1 MIDIKVRYQAVAF
14 MSSIEASQS
23 NISQLMGLFAD
34 KGLIPTTFQEMTV
47 MALPTQPQLR
57 FALQSPNNEWNIRF
71 GIDRIDIFKNAT
83 DEKGKNI
90 GTIEQFCADVSDI
103 FAKISSKYP
112 QKANRLALS
121 GNILLEEMTTE
132 KLNGVYEKLFN
143 SIKLYSENK
152 PVEWNLRINSR
163 VQRQINSISEQMN
176 FISEINRVSGL
187 LNIDQKLVPIDRI
200 AVNLDI
206 NTIPNNIESRFGEI
220 EFVDFYKNIPV
231 WHNELLNEI
240 FEKIK

>member
-14 MSSIEASQS
+14 MPSIEASQS

-34 KGLIPTTFQEMTV
+34 KGLIPTTFQEVTV
-47 MALPTQPQLR
+47 KTLPTQPQLR

-71 GIDRIDIFKNAT
+71 GIDRIDISKNAT
-83 DEKGKNI
+83 DGKGNNI
-90 GTIEQFCADVSDI
+90 GTIEQFCTDVSDI
-103 FAKISSKYP
+103 FARISSKHP

-121 GNILLEEMTTE
+121 GNVLLEEMTTE
-132 KLNGVYEKLFN
+132 KLNTVYEKLFN
-143 SIKLYSENK
+143 SIKLYSDNK

-163 VQRQINSISEQMN
+163 VQKQINSMNEHLN

-206 NTIPNNIESRFGEI
+206 NTIPNNIENRFGEI
-220 EFVDFYKNIPV
+220 EFADFYKNIPV